1 MSGNMRNNP
10 NQVIGYLCLILLVP
24 ASGCRAIQ
32 SFGDS
37 SQSITA
43 RGLSGQGF
51 QAMYEGDWAT
61 AESLF
66 LNAVELS
73 EGDDRAHWGLAESY
87 WNRGDRELAIQQMQR
102 AVELSAGD
110 PKLVQRLGRMHL
122 ELGRIDEADDHSQ
135 WALESD
141 RQSAEAWALKGD
153 CLKASEEWDDALAAY
168 HRAFAIQPDFTQV
181 QIKTAEIYLSQF
193 RHDRVLATLDR
204 VQDERGMT
212 ESPAKVDLLRGIAM
226 RELGRLEDARR
237 CFVRASEKAPSDA
250 TPHLQ
255 LAELALLQG
264 KRKDAEIAVA
274 HAREREI
281 SSVDEE
287 NWILQLE
294 QNQSRIASLPSRNR

>member
-153 CLKASEEWDDALAAY
+153 CL
-168 HRAFAIQPDFTQV
+168 
-181 QIKTAEIYLSQF
+181 
-193 RHDRVLATLDR
+193 
-204 VQDERGMT
+204 
-212 ESPAKVDLLRGIAM
+212 
-226 RELGRLEDARR
+226 
-237 CFVRASEKAPSDA
+237 
-250 TPHLQ
+250 
-255 LAELALLQG
+255 
-264 KRKDAEIAVA
+264 
-274 HAREREI
+274 
-281 SSVDEE
+281 
-287 NWILQLE
+287 
-294 QNQSRIASLPSRNR
+294 